1 MVLCPQLYRL
11 SWLTQPQGQEGQ
23 APFPPAGPSSAPAR
37 DAACSMAAHW
47 PCAPHPSHLSSSGY
61 VHHGVFLM
69 GLAGVN
75 AARALDVSS
84 AGRTSVIFC
93 KKKTQNTEKNP
104 IRLKAPKLEMW
115 KFLKKIFEKKKKRY
129 QFCQPKHLSYN
140 FKAFH
145 FLNILNIFKYVQFTC
160 FKATRNLS

>member
-1 MVLCPQLYRL
+1 MNLYLGVMSPALPALLADPAPGAGRTGSFSTCWAKL
-11 SWLTQPQGQEGQ
+11 S
-23 APFPPAGPSSAPAR
+23 SSSGRCLQYGRSLA
-37 DAACSMAAHW
+37 SW
-47 PCAPHPSHLSSSGY
+47 KPCAPHPSHLSSSGY

-115 KFLKKIFEKKKKRY
+115 KFLKKIFEKKKKISI
-129 QFCQPKHLSYN
+129 LSA
-140 FKAFH
+140 KTS
-145 FLNILNIFKYVQFTC
+145 FL
-160 FKATRNLS
+160 

>member
-1 MVLCPQLYRL
+1 
-11 SWLTQPQGQEGQ
+11 
-23 APFPPAGPSSAPAR
+23 
-37 DAACSMAAHW
+37 
-47 PCAPHPSHLSSSGY
+47 
-61 VHHGVFLM
+61 M

-115 KFLKKIFEKKKKRY
+115 KFLKKIFEKKKK
-129 QFCQPKHLSYN
+129 KISILSA
-140 FKAFH
+140 KTS
-145 FLNILNIFKYVQFTC
+145 FL
-160 FKATRNLS
+160 